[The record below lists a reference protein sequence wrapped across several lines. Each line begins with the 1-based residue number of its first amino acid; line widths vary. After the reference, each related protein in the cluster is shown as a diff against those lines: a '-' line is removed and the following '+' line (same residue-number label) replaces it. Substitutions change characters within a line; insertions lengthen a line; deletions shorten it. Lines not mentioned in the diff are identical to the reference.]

1 MGAGSGRGTDFQ
13 GFLILSLKLI
23 TKPMSKEKVVLA
35 YSGGLDTSVIVH
47 WLASQGYDVIAL
59 CLDLGQKVENLDE
72 IRQKGLKAGAVD
84 VLIEDVRKEFVEDYV
99 FRAIEWN
106 AVYEGTYLLGTSL
119 ARPLI
124 SKKQIE
130 AAERFGAS
138 TVSHGATGKGNDQ
151 VRFELGYYALNP
163 DIKIIA
169 PWKVPEF
176 YQRYPGRAQLIEY
189 AQQNGIPVKAT
200 AEQPWSTD
208 ENLMHISFESGMLED
223 PWQEPKEEMFE
234 LSQSPK
240 NAPDQEQILTIDFE
254 EGLPVRLDGQEFEPV
269 ELLTELNEIG
279 GRHGIGRVDLVESRF
294 VGMKSRGVYETPGGT
309 ILNIAHRA
317 MESLTL
323 DRGVIQL
330 KDSLMPRFSQLVYNG
345 FWFSPEMEILL
356 EMGRSTQKRVSGT
369 VRLKLYRGNCMVTG
383 RKSDNSLYDEDIA
396 TMEAD
401 EGNYDPRDSNGFIR
415 LNALPLRIHR
425 RLTSKA

>member
-1 MGAGSGRGTDFQ
+1 
-13 GFLILSLKLI
+13 
-23 TKPMSKEKVVLA
+23 MSKEKVVLA

-59 CLDLGQKVENLDE
+59 CLDLGQKVESLDE

-234 LSQSPK
+234 LSQSPQ

-254 EGLPVRLDGQEFEPV
+254 EGLPVRLDGQEFAPV
-269 ELLTELNEIG
+269 DLLTELNEIG

-323 DRGVIQL
+323 DRGVIHL

>member
-1 MGAGSGRGTDFQ
+1 
-13 GFLILSLKLI
+13 
-23 TKPMSKEKVVLA
+23 MSKEKVVLA

-234 LSQSPK
+234 LSESPK
-240 NAPDQEQILTIDFE
+240 NAPNQEQILTIDFE
-254 EGLPVRLDGQEFEPV
+254 EGLPVRLDGQEFQPV
-269 ELLTELNEIG
+269 DLLTELNEIG

-323 DRGVIQL
+323 DRGVIHL

-369 VRLKLYRGNCMVTG
+369 VCLKLYRGNCMVTG

>member
-1 MGAGSGRGTDFQ
+1 MT
-13 GFLILSLKLI
+13 
-23 TKPMSKEKVVLA
+23 KEKVVLA

-234 LSQSPK
+234 LSESPK

-254 EGLPVRLDGQEFEPV
+254 EGLPVRLDGQEFAPLD
-269 ELLTELNEIG
+269 LLTELNEIG

-323 DRGVIQL
+323 DRGVIHL

-401 EGNYDPRDSNGFIR
+401 EGNYDPQDSNGFIR

>member
-1 MGAGSGRGTDFQ
+1 
-13 GFLILSLKLI
+13 
-23 TKPMSKEKVVLA
+23 MSKEKVVLA

-47 WLASQGYDVIAL
+47 WLTSQGYDVIGL

-72 IRQKGLKAGAVD
+72 IRQKGLKAGAVE
-84 VLIEDVRKEFVEDYV
+84 VLIEDVRKEFVEEYV
-99 FRAIEWN
+99 LRAIEWN

-124 SKKQIE
+124 AKKQIE

-151 VRFELGYYALNP
+151 VRFELGYYALKP
-163 DIKIIA
+163 DIKIIS

-200 AEQPWSTD
+200 TEQPWSTD

-223 PWQEPKEEMFE
+223 PWQEPREEMFE

-240 NAPDQEQILTIDFE
+240 DAPDQEQTLTIDFE
-254 EGLPVRLDGQEFEPV
+254 EGTPRTLDGQDYDPV
-269 ELLTELNEIG
+269 DLLTKLNEIG
-279 GRHGIGRVDLVESRF
+279 GRNGIGRVDLVESRF

-323 DRGVIQL
+323 DRGVINL

>member
-1 MGAGSGRGTDFQ
+1 
-13 GFLILSLKLI
+13 
-23 TKPMSKEKVVLA
+23 MSKEKVVLA

-254 EGLPVRLDGQEFEPV
+254 EGLPVRLDAQEFAPV
-269 ELLTELNEIG
+269 DLLTELNEIG

-323 DRGVIQL
+323 DRGVIHL

>member
-1 MGAGSGRGTDFQ
+1 
-13 GFLILSLKLI
+13 
-23 TKPMSKEKVVLA
+23 MSKEKVVLA

-254 EGLPVRLDGQEFEPV
+254 EGLPVRLDGEEFAPV
-269 ELLTELNEIG
+269 DLLTELNEIG

-323 DRGVIQL
+323 DRGVIHL

>member
-1 MGAGSGRGTDFQ
+1 
-13 GFLILSLKLI
+13 
-23 TKPMSKEKVVLA
+23 MSKEKVVLA

-130 AAERFGAS
+130 VAERFGAS

-189 AQQNGIPVKAT
+189 AQKNGIPVKAT
-200 AEQPWSTD
+200 AQQPWSTD

-254 EGLPVRLDGQEFEPV
+254 EGLPVRLDGQEFAPV
-269 ELLTELNEIG
+269 DLLTELNEIG

-323 DRGVIQL
+323 DRGVIHL

>member
-1 MGAGSGRGTDFQ
+1 
-13 GFLILSLKLI
+13 
-23 TKPMSKEKVVLA
+23 MSKEKVVLA

-72 IRQKGLKAGAVD
+72 IRQKGLKAGAVE

-240 NAPDQEQILTIDFE
+240 NAPDQEQVLTIDFE
-254 EGLPVRLDGQEFEPV
+254 EGLPVRLDGQEFAPV
-269 ELLTELNEIG
+269 DLLTELNEIG

-323 DRGVIQL
+323 DRGVIHL

>member
-1 MGAGSGRGTDFQ
+1 
-13 GFLILSLKLI
+13 
-23 TKPMSKEKVVLA
+23 MSKEKVVLA

-72 IRQKGLKAGAVD
+72 IRQKGLKAGAMD
-84 VLIEDVRKEFVEDYV
+84 VLIEDVRKEFVVDYV

-254 EGLPVRLDGQEFEPV
+254 EGLPVRLDGQEFAPV
-269 ELLTELNEIG
+269 DLLTELNEIG

-323 DRGVIQL
+323 DRGVIHL

>member
-1 MGAGSGRGTDFQ
+1 
-13 GFLILSLKLI
+13 
-23 TKPMSKEKVVLA
+23 MSKEKVVLA

-59 CLDLGQKVENLDE
+59 CLDLGQKVESLDE

-240 NAPDQEQILTIDFE
+240 NAPDLEQILTIDFE
-254 EGLPVRLDGQEFEPV
+254 EGLPVRLDAQEFAPV
-269 ELLTELNEIG
+269 DLLTELNEIG

-323 DRGVIQL
+323 DRGVIHL

>member
-1 MGAGSGRGTDFQ
+1 
-13 GFLILSLKLI
+13 
-23 TKPMSKEKVVLA
+23 MSKEKVVLA

-254 EGLPVRLDGQEFEPV
+254 EGLPVRIDGQEFSPV
-269 ELLTELNEIG
+269 DLLTELNEIG

-323 DRGVIQL
+323 DRGVIHL

>member
-1 MGAGSGRGTDFQ
+1 
-13 GFLILSLKLI
+13 
-23 TKPMSKEKVVLA
+23 MSKEKVVLA

-240 NAPDQEQILTIDFE
+240 NALDQEQILTIDFE

-269 ELLTELNEIG
+269 DLLTELNEIG

-323 DRGVIQL
+323 DRGVIHL

-356 EMGRSTQKRVSGT
+356 EMGGSTQKRVSGT

>member
-1 MGAGSGRGTDFQ
+1 
-13 GFLILSLKLI
+13 
-23 TKPMSKEKVVLA
+23 MSKEKVVLA

-223 PWQEPKEEMFE
+223 PWQEPKGEMFE
-234 LSQSPK
+234 LSESPK

-254 EGLPVRLDGQEFEPV
+254 EGLPVRLDGQEFETV
-269 ELLTELNEIG
+269 DLLTELNEIG

-323 DRGVIQL
+323 DRGVIHL

>member
-1 MGAGSGRGTDFQ
+1 
-13 GFLILSLKLI
+13 
-23 TKPMSKEKVVLA
+23 MSKEKVVLA

-254 EGLPVRLDGQEFEPV
+254 EGLPVRLDGQELEPV

-323 DRGVIQL
+323 DRGVIHL

>member
-1 MGAGSGRGTDFQ
+1 
-13 GFLILSLKLI
+13 
-23 TKPMSKEKVVLA
+23 MSKEKVVLA

-124 SKKQIE
+124 SKKQVE

-254 EGLPVRLDGQEFEPV
+254 EGLPVRLDGQEFAPV
-269 ELLTELNEIG
+269 DLLTELNEIG

-323 DRGVIQL
+323 DRGVIHL

>member
-1 MGAGSGRGTDFQ
+1 
-13 GFLILSLKLI
+13 
-23 TKPMSKEKVVLA
+23 MSKEKVVLA

-72 IRQKGLKAGAVD
+72 IRQKGLKAGAVE

-240 NAPDQEQILTIDFE
+240 KAPDQEQILTIDFE
-254 EGLPVRLDGQEFEPV
+254 EGLPVRLDGQEFAPEV
-269 ELLTELNEIG
+269 LFTELNEIG

-323 DRGVIQL
+323 DRGVIHL

>member
-1 MGAGSGRGTDFQ
+1 
-13 GFLILSLKLI
+13 
-23 TKPMSKEKVVLA
+23 MSKEKVVLA

-47 WLASQGYDVIAL
+47 WLTSQGYDVIGL

-72 IRQKGLKAGAVD
+72 IRQKGLKAGAVE
-84 VLIEDVRKEFVEDYV
+84 VLIEDVRKEFVEEYV
-99 FRAIEWN
+99 LRAIEWN

-124 SKKQIE
+124 AKKQIE

-151 VRFELGYYALNP
+151 VRFELGYYALKPNF
-163 DIKIIA
+163 KIIA

-200 AEQPWSTD
+200 TEQPWSTD

-223 PWQEPKEEMFE
+223 PWQEPREEMFE

-240 NAPDQEQILTIDFE
+240 NAPDQEQTLTIDFE
-254 EGLPVRLDGQEFEPV
+254 EGTPRTLDGQDYEPV
-269 ELLTELNEIG
+269 DLLTKLNEIG
-279 GRHGIGRVDLVESRF
+279 GRNGIGRVDLVESRF

-323 DRGVIQL
+323 DRGVINL

>member
-1 MGAGSGRGTDFQ
+1 
-13 GFLILSLKLI
+13 
-23 TKPMSKEKVVLA
+23 MSKEKVVLA

-189 AQQNGIPVKAT
+189 AKQNGIPVKAT

-234 LSQSPK
+234 LSESPK

-254 EGLPVRLDGQEFEPV
+254 EGLPVRLDGQEFAPV
-269 ELLTELNEIG
+269 DLLTELNEIG

-323 DRGVIQL
+323 DRGVIHL

-356 EMGRSTQKRVSGT
+356 EMGRNTQKRVSGT

>member
-1 MGAGSGRGTDFQ
+1 
-13 GFLILSLKLI
+13 
-23 TKPMSKEKVVLA
+23 MSKEKVVLA

-47 WLASQGYDVIAL
+47 WLASPGYDVIAL

-254 EGLPVRLDGQEFEPV
+254 EGLPVRLDGQEFAPV
-269 ELLTELNEIG
+269 DLLTELNEIG

-323 DRGVIQL
+323 DRGVIHL

>member
-1 MGAGSGRGTDFQ
+1 
-13 GFLILSLKLI
+13 
-23 TKPMSKEKVVLA
+23 MSKEKVVLA

-99 FRAIEWN
+99 FPAIEWN

-234 LSQSPK
+234 LSESPK

-254 EGLPVRLDGQEFEPV
+254 EGLPVRLDGQEFETV
-269 ELLTELNEIG
+269 DLLTELNEIG

-323 DRGVIQL
+323 DRGVIHL

>member
-1 MGAGSGRGTDFQ
+1 
-13 GFLILSLKLI
+13 
-23 TKPMSKEKVVLA
+23 MSKEKVVLA

-240 NAPDQEQILTIDFE
+240 NAPDLEQILTIDFE
-254 EGLPVRLDGQEFEPV
+254 EGLPVRLDAQEFAPV
-269 ELLTELNEIG
+269 DLLTELNEIG

-323 DRGVIQL
+323 DRGVIHL

>member
-1 MGAGSGRGTDFQ
+1 
-13 GFLILSLKLI
+13 
-23 TKPMSKEKVVLA
+23 MSKEKVVLA

-240 NAPDQEQILTIDFE
+240 NAPDLEQILTIDFE
-254 EGLPVRLDGQEFEPV
+254 EGLPVRLDAQEFAPV
-269 ELLTELNEIG
+269 DLLTELNEIG

-323 DRGVIQL
+323 DHGVIHL

>member
-1 MGAGSGRGTDFQ
+1 
-13 GFLILSLKLI
+13 
-23 TKPMSKEKVVLA
+23 MSKEKVVLA

-254 EGLPVRLDGQEFEPV
+254 EGLPVRLDGQEFQPV

-294 VGMKSRGVYETPGGT
+294 VGMKSRRVYETPGGT

-323 DRGVIQL
+323 DRGVIHL

>member
-1 MGAGSGRGTDFQ
+1 
-13 GFLILSLKLI
+13 
-23 TKPMSKEKVVLA
+23 MSKEKVVLA

-163 DIKIIA
+163 DIKIVA

-240 NAPDQEQILTIDFE
+240 NAPDLEQILTIDFE
-254 EGLPVRLDGQEFEPV
+254 EGLPVRLDGQEFAPV
-269 ELLTELNEIG
+269 DLLTELNEIG

-323 DRGVIQL
+323 DRGVIHL

-356 EMGRSTQKRVSGT
+356 EMGRSTQKRVSRI

-425 RLTSKA
+425 RLSSKA

>member
-1 MGAGSGRGTDFQ
+1 
-13 GFLILSLKLI
+13 
-23 TKPMSKEKVVLA
+23 MSKEKVVLA

-163 DIKIIA
+163 NIKIIA

-254 EGLPVRLDGQEFEPV
+254 EGLPVRLDGQEFAPV
-269 ELLTELNEIG
+269 DLLTELNEIG

-323 DRGVIQL
+323 DRGVIHL